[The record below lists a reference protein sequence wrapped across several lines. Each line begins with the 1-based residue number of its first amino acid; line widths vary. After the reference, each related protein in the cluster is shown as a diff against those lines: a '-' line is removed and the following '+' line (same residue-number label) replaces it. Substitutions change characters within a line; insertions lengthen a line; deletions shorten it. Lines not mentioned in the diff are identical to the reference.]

1 MNGGLKSHADMK
13 IKKMKTYQDSRHK
26 TPLDFKYWKYCK
38 FICRFY
44 TSSVRAGLHLL
55 RLISKWSVLPNSQ
68 LALPETQNACI
79 FFGQRKYLVPD
90 IITWFKNTYAQSSF
104 PCVCFRVGSFSPL
117 WFSNCDVN
125 FFRQYGSGLLYFF
138 SSVEVNFFRFQ

>member
-1 MNGGLKSHADMK
+1 MNGGLKSHADTK

-44 TSSVRAGLHLL
+44 TSSVRAGLPLL

-79 FFGQRKYLVPD
+79 FWTEEVFG
-90 IITWFKNTYAQSSF
+90 T
-104 PCVCFRVGSFSPL
+104 
-117 WFSNCDVN
+117 
-125 FFRQYGSGLLYFF
+125 
-138 SSVEVNFFRFQ
+138 